1 MKDKTNTQNGNR
13 KKKKKKKSW
22 LSSFLVAILLIG
34 GLGLMLYPKISDLYQ
49 RYLLSQEMNRYNQLQ
64 ADLNKSDNPYEEDWA
79 KAEAY
84 NQWLLEKDVQ
94 LSASKE
100 EEEYAATLLNPLG
113 NGMLGTIDIPRIDVQ
128 LPVYQGTDETQLQS
142 GAGWWIGSSLP
153 TGGESTHCIIT
164 AHTGL
169 VKAELFTNID
179 KLKEGDTFSLHVLD
193 RDLYYQVDQ
202 ILVTEPI
209 ETEPLQ
215 IVPGK
220 DYVTLY
226 TCTPYGVNTH
236 RLLVRGVRI
245 DEPEV
250 DIPEVIVAKAKN
262 YWWLIALL
270 LLPLLF
276 LLWKILR
283 RKKPVPVPVPVPA
296 PAAEEPAPWIPGLTR
311 QIPLQRRKTKHS
323 YRTVRKLSN
332 GETLPEKKRFSKK
345 KAGQK
350 QKMTDSTRSV
360 PVRKRRTDR

>member
-1 MKDKTNTQNGNR
+1 MKDKNNTQQ
-13 KKKKKKKSW
+13 KKRKKKSW
-22 LSSFLVAILLIG
+22 LSSLLVAVLMIG
-34 GLGLMLYPKISDLYQ
+34 GLGLMLYPKFSDLYQ
-49 RYLLSQEMNRYNQLQ
+49 RYLLSQEMNRYNQLK
-64 ADLNKSDNPYEEDWA
+64 ADTNEGDNPYEEEWA

-84 NQWLLEKDVQ
+84 NRQLLEKDVQ

-113 NGMLGTIDIPRIDVQ
+113 NGMLGTIDIPGIDVQ
-128 LPVYQGTDETQLQS
+128 LPIYQGTNETQLQS

-169 VKAELFTNID
+169 VKAELFTNLD

-193 RDLYYQVDQ
+193 RNLYYQVDQ

-209 ETEPLQ
+209 ETDPLR

-250 DIPEVIVAKAKN
+250 DIPKVIAAKARN

-270 LLPLLF
+270 LLPLLY
-276 LLWKILR
+276 LLWKLLR
-283 RKKPVPVPVPVPA
+283 RKKPVSVPVPG
-296 PAAEEPAPWIPGLTR
+296 PAADEETAPWIPGLVR

-323 YRTVRKLSN
+323 YQLIRKMSDGKVSAVKN
-332 GETLPEKKRFSKK
+332 RIPKK
-345 KAGQK
+345 KKGQK
-350 QKMTDSTRSV
+350 QKMLHRIRSV
-360 PVRKRRTDR
+360 PFKKRRSDR